1 MPYIGDSYV
10 VRIQDPVT
18 NITSMTNAALKLGRD
33 THNLVDFS
41 TDDKIVLR
49 VGDANEVELTPTALY
64 PTSNDGVALGTSLLM
79 WSDLF
84 VASGSVINFNSG
96 DMTITHSSNT
106 LTVAGGTFATAALT
120 ATTGVFSG
128 ILKTDD
134 STEATSTTDGS
145 LQTDG
150 GLSVVKDAVFGD
162 DIKLLSDASVVAFGA
177 NGDVTLTHVHNTGLL
192 LSDDSGIG
200 TTQLQFGDSG
210 TYIHQS
216 ADGVLDL
223 VADTEIEIN
232 ATTIDINGAVEISGN
247 LDVAGSLEVAT
258 IDFTDGD
265 NAITIAD
272 TGTMTFPQQVTVT
285 KNIALT
291 QGSNDGEY
299 SGITATFTAGED
311 LSAGEVV
318 LVHSDGTLKKAL
330 SKTGTTAN
338 NLIGAEKPA
347 IGVVVADC
355 TDTNPAIVL
364 LNGFMTHNANFPAYN
379 EGSTIYVPED
389 ETSSKAVP
397 EDTAPDTDGDFVQVI
412 GVAVHENRIWV
423 NPDLT
428 VIEVA

>member
-18 NITSMTNAALKLGRD
+18 NITSMTNASLKMGRD
-33 THNLVDFS
+33 TDNLIDFAT
-41 TDDKIVLR
+41 TDNEIILR
-49 VGDANEVELTPTALY
+49 VAGVNEINVAANALS
-64 PTSNDGVALGTSLLM
+64 PVTSDGAALGTTSLM

-84 VASGSVINFNSG
+84 AASGSVINFNNG

-223 VADTEIEIN
+223 VSDTEIEIN
-232 ATTIDINGAVEISGN
+232 ATTIDINGS
-247 LDVAGSLEVAT
+247 
-258 IDFTDGD
+258 IDIDKNINIVSTP
-265 NAITIAD
+265 AD
-272 TGTMTFPQQVTVT
+272 TV
-285 KNIALT
+285 
-291 QGSNDGEY
+291 Y
-299 SGITATFTAGED
+299 SGITASFTAGEA
-311 LSAGEVV
+311 LEIGEVV
-318 LVHSDGTLKKAL
+318 YYKAADDRVWKAVGKVGGT
-330 SKTGTTAN
+330 G
-338 NLIGAEKPA
+338 LISAAIPA
-347 IGVVVADC
+347 IGVVAADQGSAGSAV
-355 TDTNPAIVL
+355 TVLLQGFIRADTN
-364 LNGFMTHNANFPAYN
+364 FPTWTK
-379 EGSTIYVPED
+379 GGTIYVPED
-389 ETSSKAVP
+389 ETSSKNVP
-397 EDTAPDTDGDFVQVI
+397 EQAAPDTDGDFVQI
-412 GVAVHENRIWV
+412 LGWAVDANTTYV
-423 NPDLT
+423 NPDFT
-428 VIEVA
+428 IIEVA